1 MCQKAASI
9 RGRYET
15 RTVEWG
21 CGCVQTHA
29 APFLKSLPTSFT
41 LREFFIVTDAQLN
54 LAALSSLTP
63 YRKRVNSA
71 TLLYGKHFRK
81 VPRPSVTETRF
92 RRFLSMYFRK
102 YPLSS
107 TRMTYAVSL
116 EYLFA
121 IANKQQIGLQSNR
134 RRAVEIF
141 YWAISHDVID
151 AIFFWKNVGIRQ
163 P

>member
-9 RGRYET
+9 RGWYET

-21 CGCVQTHA
+21 CGWVQTRA

-41 LREFFIVTDAQLN
+41 LREFFILTDAQLN

-81 VPRPSVTETRF
+81 VPRPSVEPSRDSEGFFPCILENILF
-92 RRFLSMYFRK
+92 RPQECNTLFRWNI
-102 YPLSS
+102 YS
-107 TRMTYAVSL
+107 R
-116 EYLFA
+116 
-121 IANKQQIGLQSNR
+121 
-134 RRAVEIF
+134 
-141 YWAISHDVID
+141 
-151 AIFFWKNVGIRQ
+151 
-163 P
+163 